1 MELVIPA
8 YAKTISDTLKSGDAR
23 HASTGPARAAA
34 PARRRFSRL
43 FRRQEP
49 TAYHRCLAV
58 HMYFA
63 QSASALD

>member
-1 MELVIPA
+1 MELTIPA
-8 YAKTISDTLKSGDAR
+8 YAKTISETLNSRQPRRASGGGSCAET
-23 HASTGPARAAA
+23 SV
-34 PARRRFSRL
+34 RRRFARL

-49 TAYHRCLAV
+49 TTYHRCLAV